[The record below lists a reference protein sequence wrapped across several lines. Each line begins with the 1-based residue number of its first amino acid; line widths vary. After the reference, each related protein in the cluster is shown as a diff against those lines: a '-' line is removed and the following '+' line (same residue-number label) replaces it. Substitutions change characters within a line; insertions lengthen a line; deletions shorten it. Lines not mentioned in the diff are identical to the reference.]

1 MNKWT
6 RLNYL
11 PNLPLGAEGR
21 KVTASP
27 EHIALSKAAA
37 KEGMVLLKNEGGAL
51 PLRAGAKVALL
62 GKGTYDYVK
71 GGGGSGDVTVP
82 YVRSLGEG
90 MAQYPNLVSVFPE
103 TDAFYRD
110 HVAAQYKAGRAPG
123 LVDEPELPDDLLAR
137 AAAFADAAVISI
149 SRFSSEG
156 WDRKSAFDTHET
168 HEGVWGDDP
177 RNYLSQKL
185 FPKGDFV
192 LTDGEAALIA
202 KAKLAFDKVIVV
214 LNTGSV
220 FDTSFFK
227 DDPGI
232 DAVLLGWQA
241 GLEGGLAEAEL
252 LLGLDNPSGK
262 LSDTFAATLED
273 YPSSFNFYEDD
284 WFVNYLDDIYVG
296 YRYFETIP
304 GAAEKVN
311 YPFGYG
317 LSYTR
322 FDLEAPTAALDG
334 GDIVVRAAVTNVGG
348 MAGKEVVQ
356 VYFGAPQG
364 KLGKPARQLAA
375 FQKTR
380 LLQPGE
386 TQRLVLRFPVDRMA
400 AYDDL
405 GKVAKSA
412 WVLEAGEYRF
422 YVGTDVR
429 AAQPVAFAL
438 NLAEDRVV
446 EQLTARMTPTQLE
459 KRMLADGSYEPLPQG
474 APNDYNQSV
483 LEPLPKLP
491 GMPTPAVRAQA
502 AGRVYGPAD
511 ENLHTLSE
519 VAEGKLS
526 LDEFMAQLSDEDLA
540 WLLGGQPNT
549 GVANT
554 YGYGNNPKFGIPNAM
569 SADGPAGLR
578 ILPEV
583 GVVTTAFPCACLL
596 SCTWDPEVCE
606 AVGRAAGAE
615 VKENNLA
622 AWLAP
627 AINIHRNPL
636 CGRNFEYY
644 SEDPLLT
651 GLLAGAMVR
660 GVQSN
665 GVAATIK
672 HFALNNKETNR
683 LECDSRA
690 SERAI
695 REIYLKAFEIIVKDY
710 DPWSIMTSY
719 NIINGHRASENADLL
734 NGILRGEWGYEGMVT
749 TDWWNNA
756 ENYKEVV
763 AGNDV
768 KMGVGYPDRLLAALE
783 KGAITREQMLTA
795 ARHILGMI
803 LKLD

>member
-1 MNKWT
+1 MNKWN

-11 PNLPLGAEGR
+11 PNLPLGKDGR

-37 KEGMVLLKNEGGAL
+37 KEGMVLLKNADHAL
-51 PLRAGAKVALL
+51 PLRAGAKVALF
-62 GKGTYDYVK
+62 GKGTFDYVK

-82 YVRSLGEG
+82 YVRSLCEG
-90 MAQYPNLVSVFPE
+90 FAQYPELVTTFAE
-103 TDAFYRD
+103 ADDFYRA
-110 HVAAQYKAGRAPG
+110 HVAHQYAAGRAPG
-123 LVDEPELPDDLLAR
+123 LVDEPELPEGMLAR
-137 AAAFADAAVISI
+137 AAAFADAAIVSI

-156 WDRKSAFDTHET
+156 WDRKSAFDEIEQHV
-168 HEGVWGDDP
+168 GVWVDDP
-177 RNYLSQKL
+177 RYVLAQKL

-192 LTDGEAALIA
+192 LTDEEEALINQV
-202 KAKLAFDKVIVV
+202 KLAFDTVIVV

-220 FDTSFFK
+220 FDTSFFR

-262 LSDTFAATLED
+262 LADTFAATLED
-273 YPSSFNFYEDD
+273 YPSSPNFYESDYY
-284 WFVNYLDDIYVG
+284 VNYFDDIYVG

-304 GAAEKVN
+304 GASARVN
-311 YPFGYG
+311 YPFGFG
-317 LSYTR
+317 LSYTE
-322 FDLEAPTAALDG
+322 FELEPATASLDN
-334 GDIVVRAAVTNVGG
+334 GDIVVRTAVTNVGSRP
-348 MAGKEVVQ
+348 GKEVVQ
-356 VYFGAPQG
+356 VYFAAPQG

-375 FQKTR
+375 FRKTR
-380 LLQPGE
+380 LLEPGD
-386 TQRLVLRFPVDRMA
+386 TQRMVLRFPVEQMA
-400 AYDDL
+400 SYDDL
-405 GKVAKSA
+405 GKVQKSA
-412 WVLEAGEYRF
+412 WLLEAGEYRF
-422 YVGTDVR
+422 FVGTDVAS
-429 AAQPVAFAL
+429 AAECAFVWTLEA
-438 NLAEDRVV
+438 DRVTQ
-446 EQLTARMTPTQLE
+446 QLTSRMAPTQLE

-474 APNDYNQSV
+474 EPNDFNANA
-483 LEPLPKLP
+483 LEPLEARDLLLN
-491 GMPTPAVRAQA
+491 PTVRFHQ
-502 AGRVYGPAD
+502 GVVRYRTKPRED
-511 ENLHTLSE
+511 RTLLE
-519 VAEGKLS
+519 VSEGKLT
-526 LDEFMAQLSDEDLA
+526 LDEFLEQFTDEDLA

-554 YGYGNNPKFGIPNAM
+554 YGYGNNEQFGVPNAM

-578 ILPEV
+578 VLPEV

-596 SCTWDPEVCE
+596 SCTWDPDVCE

-615 VKENNLA
+615 VKENNIG

-636 CGRNFEYY
+636 CGRNFEYF

-651 GLLAGAMVR
+651 GLLAGALVR

-672 HFALNNKETNR
+672 HLALNNKETNR
-683 LECDSRA
+683 HDCDSRA

-719 NIINGHRASENADLL
+719 NVINGHRASENSDML
-734 NGILRGEWGYEGMVT
+734 NGILREEWGYEGMVT
-749 TDWWNNA
+749 TDWWTHG
-756 ENYKEVV
+756 ENYKEVA

-768 KMGVGYPDRLLAALE
+768 KMGCGFPDRLLAAID
-783 KGAITREQMLTA
+783 KGVLTREQMLTA

>member
-1 MNKWT
+1 MNKWN

-11 PNLPLGAEGR
+11 PNLPLGKDGK

-27 EHIALSKAAA
+27 EHIALSKTAA
-37 KEGMVLLKNEGGAL
+37 KEGMVLLKNADHAL
-51 PLRAGAKVALL
+51 PLRAGAKVALF
-62 GKGTYDYVK
+62 GKGTFDYVK

-82 YVRSLGEG
+82 YVRNLCEG
-90 MAQYPNLVSVFPE
+90 FAQYPELVTTFAE
-103 TDAFYRD
+103 ADDFYHS
-110 HVAAQYKAGRAPG
+110 HVAHQYAAGRAPG
-123 LVDEPELPDDLLAR
+123 LVDEPALPEGMLAR
-137 AAAFADAAVISI
+137 AAAFADAAIVSI

-156 WDRKSAFDTHET
+156 WDRKSAFDEIEQHV
-168 HEGVWGDDP
+168 GVWVDDP
-177 RNYLSQKL
+177 RYILAQKL

-192 LTDGEAALIA
+192 LTDEEEALINQV
-202 KAKLAFDKVIVV
+202 KLAFDTVIVV

-262 LSDTFAATLED
+262 LADTFAATLED
-273 YPSSFNFYEDD
+273 YPSSPNFYESDYY
-284 WFVNYLDDIYVG
+284 VNYFDDIYVG
-296 YRYFETIP
+296 YRYFETVP
-304 GAAEKVN
+304 GASARVN
-311 YPFGYG
+311 YPFGFG
-317 LSYTR
+317 LSYTE
-322 FDLEAPTAALDG
+322 FEVEPAAASLEN
-334 GDIVVRAAVTNVGG
+334 GDIVVRTAVTNVG
-348 MAGKEVVQ
+348 ARPGKEVVQ
-356 VYFGAPQG
+356 VYFAAPQG

-375 FQKTR
+375 FRKTR
-380 LLQPGE
+380 LLQPGD
-386 TQRLVLRFPVDRMA
+386 TQKIVLRFPVEQMA
-400 AYDDL
+400 SYDDL
-405 GKVAKSA
+405 GKVQKSA
-412 WVLEAGEYRF
+412 WLLEAGEYRF
-422 YVGTDVR
+422 FVGTDVES
-429 AAQPVAFAL
+429 AAECAFVWTLDA
-438 NLAEDRVV
+438 DRVTR
-446 EQLTARMTPTQLE
+446 QLTSRMAPTQLE
-459 KRMLADGSYEPLPQG
+459 KRMLADGSYEPLPLG
-474 APNDYNQSV
+474 EPNDFNANA
-483 LEPLPKLP
+483 LEPLEERDLLLN
-491 GMPTPAVRAQA
+491 PTVRFHK
-502 AGRVYGPAD
+502 GVVRYRTKPRED
-511 ENLHTLSE
+511 RTLLE
-519 VAEGKLS
+519 VSEGKLT
-526 LDEFMAQLSDEDLA
+526 LDEFLEQFTNEDLA

-554 YGYGNNPKFGIPNAM
+554 YGYGNNEQFGVPNVM

-578 ILPEV
+578 VLPEV

-596 SCTWDPEVCE
+596 SCTWDPDVCE

-615 VKENNLA
+615 VKENNIG

-636 CGRNFEYY
+636 CGRNFEYF

-651 GLLAGAMVR
+651 GLLAGALVR

-672 HFALNNKETNR
+672 HLALNNKETNR
-683 LECDSRA
+683 HDCDSRA

-719 NIINGHRASENADLL
+719 NIINGHRASENSDML
-734 NGILRGEWGYEGMVT
+734 NGILREEWGYEGMVT
-749 TDWWNNA
+749 TDWWTHG
-756 ENYKEVV
+756 ENYKEVA

-768 KMGVGYPDRLLAALE
+768 KMGCGFPDRLLEAID
-783 KGAITREQMLTA
+783 KGVLTREQMLTA